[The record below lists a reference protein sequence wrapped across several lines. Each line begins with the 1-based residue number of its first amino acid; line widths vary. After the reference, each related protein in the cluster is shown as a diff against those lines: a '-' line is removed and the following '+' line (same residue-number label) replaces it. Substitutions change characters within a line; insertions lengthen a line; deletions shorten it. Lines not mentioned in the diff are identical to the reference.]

1 MPHQTP
7 LIAAIVGGIVLA
19 FLLGAAAHRLR
30 VSPLVGYL
38 LAGVVVGP
46 FTPGFVADQ
55 DLIAELAEIGVI
67 LLMFGVGLHFSLKD
81 LLSVK
86 AIAVPG
92 AIVQI
97 MAASTLGWAL
107 AWALGWPTLAGL
119 VFGLALSVASTV
131 VLLRALQERRLVD
144 TIQGRIAVGWL
155 IVEDIFMVAVLVLLP
170 PLAEIY
176 QTMGQ
181 AGAGLDAAELALTLA
196 ITMGKVAAFV
206 AIMLVIGRRVVP
218 WVLHYIAHT
227 GSRELFRLAVLSIAL
242 GIAFGASVLFGVSFA
257 LGAFFAGMILSE
269 SELSHQAAQETLPLR
284 DAFAVLFFV
293 SVGMLLDPVVLM
305 EQFWLLLAT
314 LGIIL
319 FGKSVAAFVIVRLFG
334 HPTSTA
340 LVISASLAQIGEF
353 SFILAGLGL
362 TLGILPEQAQDLI
375 LAGAIISILVNPT
388 FFVLL
393 DRFGPKQ
400 VRASEAAAEATAA
413 RRDLT
418 PTGLSGHYIVV
429 GHGRVGSVIEEAL
442 RSMAAPTLV
451 IEDRAAVPNLAG
463 VEVIKG
469 NAADPEVL
477 SAANPAAARCIFVA
491 VPDAFEAGT
500 IVERARTAN
509 PSVPIIARAH
519 SEAEHQHLTR
529 LGATHTVLGERELAL
544 EMLRKAGVSS
554 EPSAAPPTVL

>member
-1 MPHQTP
+1 MPHDTP

-30 VSPLVGYL
+30 ISPLVGYL
-38 LAGVVVGP
+38 LAGVMVGP

-55 DLIAELAEIGVI
+55 GLIAELAEIGVI

-92 AIVQI
+92 AIAQI
-97 MAASTLGWAL
+97 MVATALGWAL
-107 AWALGWPTLAGL
+107 AWLLGWSTLAGL

-131 VLLRALQERRLVD
+131 VLLRALQERRLLD
-144 TIQGRIAVGWL
+144 TTQGRIAVGWL
-155 IVEDIFMVAVLVLLP
+155 VVEDIFMVAVLVLLP

-176 QTMGQ
+176 QTMDQSGAGPD
-181 AGAGLDAAELALTLA
+181 AGALALTLA

-206 AIMLVIGRRVVP
+206 AIMLLVGRRVVP
-218 WVLHYIAHT
+218 WILHYIAHT

-242 GIAFGASVLFGVSFA
+242 GIAFGASILFGVSFA

-293 SVGMLLDPVVLM
+293 SVGMLLDPVVLV
-305 EQFWLLLAT
+305 EQFWPLLAT

-319 FGKSVAAFVIVRLFG
+319 FGKSVAAFVIVRLFR
-334 HPTSTA
+334 HPKATA

-362 TLGILPEQAQDLI
+362 GLGILPEQAQDLI
-375 LAGAIISILVNPT
+375 LAGAIISILINPA

-393 DRFGPKQ
+393 DRFAPKE
-400 VRASEAAAEATAA
+400 ASDAATPEAAA
-413 RRDLT
+413 RRELT
-418 PTGLSGHYIVV
+418 PTLLSGHYIVV

-442 RSMAAPTLV
+442 RSSEVPMLV
-451 IEDRAAVPNLAG
+451 IEDHSAAVANLDG

-477 SAANPAAARCIFVA
+477 AAANPSAARCIFVA

-500 IVERARTAN
+500 IVEQARAAN

-544 EMLRKAGVSS
+544 EMLRKAGVSN
-554 EPSAAPPTVL
+554 EPSDAPPTTP